1 MDNKELEQMM
11 AQQADRREIDAR
23 MDTKDLERV
32 TAQEQARQEMEAML
46 DAKVNEPIPEDL
58 PKENIIDI
66 ESNLREKVMAKDL
79 DVEAMN
85 RNIYADMESRMNQPS
100 PLYDDDEMSK
110 MLDRSN
116 LDEVSSKEDKE
127 RGPRGL

>member
-11 AQQADRREIDAR
+11 AAEAD
-23 MDTKDLERV
+23 
-32 TAQEQARQEMEAML
+32 RQEMEAML
-46 DAKVNEPIPEDL
+46 DAKVNEPISDDL

-66 ESNLREKVMAKDL
+66 ESNLREKEMAKDL

-100 PLYDDDEMSK
+100 PLYDDDDEMSK

>member
-11 AQQADRREIDAR
+11 VQEEDRREMDAR
-23 MDTKDLERV
+23 MDAKDLERV
-32 TAQEQARQEMEAML
+32 TVQEQARQEMEAML
-46 DAKVNEPIPEDL
+46 DAKVNGPTVEVEKP
-58 PKENIIDI
+58 NILDI
-66 ESNLREKVMAKDL
+66 EANIREKEMAKDL